1 MLRLL
6 VWYKFWLLPQ
16 VSIGLT
22 ADFMLIPRLALGP
35 YRKHEHRVDSR
46 HIAVQRHIA
55 ARGAANDEF
64 ASAVFHGSP
73 DQRAMGQDLNGIQ
86 NFANALGRGAWVKL
100 GDVLKK
106 TVEIVKYFWG
116 QLDAGHASAHLA

>member
-35 YRKHEHRVDSR
+35 YRKHEYRVDSR
-46 HIAVQRHIA
+46 HIAVKCHIA
-55 ARGAANDEF
+55 TRGAANDEF
-64 ASAVFHGSP
+64 AFAVFHGSP
-73 DQRAMGQDLNGIQ
+73 NQRAMGQDLNSLQ
-86 NFANALGRGAWVKL
+86 NFALSLIHILTLPTNR
-100 GDVLKK
+100 
-106 TVEIVKYFWG
+106 EE
-116 QLDAGHASAHLA
+116 